1 MRISDWSS
9 DVCSSDLNDQANV
22 VARSIASGDATPYH
36 AVPWF
41 WSDQYDLKLQT
52 VGLSLGYDATI
63 LSGDPAARSFSLI
76 YLTAGRVIAID
87 CVNETQAYV
96 QGRRLAAN
104 DGVADQALLG
114 NICVHL
120 TDL

>member
-41 WSDQYDLKLQT
+41 WSDQYDLKSQT
-52 VGLSLGYDATI
+52 VGLSLGYDAHI
-63 LSGDPAARSFSLI
+63 LRGDPAARSFPLI
-76 YLTAGRVIAID
+76 YLTASRVPPTD
-87 CVNETQAYV
+87 CGKDTTDYV
-96 QGRRLAAN
+96 QGRSL
-104 DGVADQALLG
+104 VAHASCADPSWRATIDEQR
-114 NICVHL
+114 
-120 TDL
+120 